1 MWISWKWKKKQNN
14 AWWNFDVQIKYI
26 LWKKNYNVGVCQEP
40 MHLCM
45 HAPTY
50 VTYAPTYAC
59 PHKPMLT
66 CTHMWVTACSSEC
79 LLVGLLCMC
88 IDTCMVSVHVYCT
101 AICICVHVC
110 AYMCHVCMCMC
121 MYNMYSCVYVW
132 RTSMCTGMCMCMVH
146 AHMYVCRYILASEAV
161 RDKNKAASNNTRKQ
175 QQQQQQKRGQQR
187 ANNNNNK
194 HKIITRSSQTQ
205 QNRRN
210 VSTRESIQ

>member
-1 MWISWKWKKKQNN
+1 MWISWKWKKQNN

-50 VTYAPTYAC
+50 VTYAPKYAC
-59 PHKPMLT
+59 PHKPILT

-110 AYMCHVCMCMC
+110 ACMCHVCMCMC
-121 MYNMYSCVYVW
+121 MCMYIICMHVCMYDARLCVQVCVCAW
-132 RTSMCTGMCMCMVH
+132 CMNICMC
-146 AHMYVCRYILASEAV
+146 ADIY
-161 RDKNKAASNNTRKQ
+161 
-175 QQQQQQKRGQQR
+175 
-187 ANNNNNK
+187 
-194 HKIITRSSQTQ
+194 SSA
-205 QNRRN
+205 RR
-210 VSTRESIQ
+210 